1 MTFVDGICYFDAEK
15 DKAMREEIARE
26 RARLIE
32 KMAAAKLGGGP
43 GRDPAM
49 KGKRYFHCDSL
60 GDR

>member
-1 MTFVDGICYFDAEK
+1 
-15 DKAMREEIARE
+15 MREEIARE

-32 KMAAAKLGGGP
+32 KMAAAKSGGGP